1 MSDVISEFLKQHNI
15 NDTNHPLYDMNTKY
29 FKDFQKIL
37 KLADNNLSGKYLKR
51 IISKFNS
58 CINYEPYNYA
68 QEAVELSFIAHILR
82 KYNDEFQYEPKYN
95 EKKNPECS
103 FKCGDRIINIEVKC
117 PDCTKFYN
125 NIKDK
130 NILIKLPNRFFP
142 KEKIE
147 ELNDINCNDVGI
159 VDLLDNKL
167 KDYVESA
174 HAKFPSDN
182 DKYFNILIIG
192 LPNIDMIDE
201 WLYYITGI
209 CGLFE
214 KENFIP
220 KEYLSNI
227 HAIMLSDVAE
237 NHLHEIDDRKD
248 NWDILNNVNI
258 VLKNLYTKFSSE
270 NDVIK
275 CREFFDKYVED
286 MFGKYTKLYN
296 EFLLI
301 MKNQSNHDFITMSQ
315 KEYSFKHNFIKTK
328 LVSCMIDYYNKK

>member
-1 MSDVISEFLKQHNI
+1 MDNIISEFLKQHNI
-15 NDTNHPLYDMNTKY
+15 KDENHPLYNLNSKY
-29 FKDFQKIL
+29 TKDFQDIL
-37 KLADNNLSGKYLKR
+37 KLVEDKLLPKYLKR
-51 IISKFNS
+51 IISKFSS
-58 CINYEPYNYA
+58 CESYEPYVYA
-68 QEAVELSFIAHILR
+68 QEAVELSVIAHVLR
-82 KYNDEFQYEPKYN
+82 NYNDEFKYEPQYN
-95 EKKNPECS
+95 KKKNPECS

-130 NILIKLPNRFFP
+130 NILIKLPNRFFS
-142 KEKIE
+142 KETIE
-147 ELNDINCNDVGI
+147 GLNDINCNYVGKI
-159 VDLLDNKL
+159 DLLDNKL

-174 HAKFPSDN
+174 NAKFPSDN
-182 DKYFNILIIG
+182 NKYFNILVIG
-192 LPNIDMIDE
+192 LPNVNMLDE

-214 KENFIP
+214 KDNFIP

-237 NHLHEIDDRKD
+237 NHLHEIDDLKD

-258 VLKNLYTKFSSE
+258 ILINQYAKFSSE
-270 NDVIK
+270 IGAMKYND
-275 CREFFDKYVED
+275 FFDKYVEN

>member
-1 MSDVISEFLKQHNI
+1 MDDIVSEFLKQHNI
-15 NDTNHPLYDMNTKY
+15 KDENHPLYDFNSKY
-29 FKDFQKIL
+29 TKDFQDVL
-37 KLADNNLSGKYLKR
+37 KLVEENISQKHLKR
-51 IISKFNS
+51 IISKFSS
-58 CINYEPYNYA
+58 CESYEPYAYA
-68 QEAVELSFIAHILR
+68 QEAVELSVIAHVLR
-82 KYNDEFQYEPKYN
+82 NYNDEFKYEPQYN
-95 EKKNPECS
+95 KKKNPECS

-117 PDCTKFYN
+117 PDCTKFYDN
-125 NIKDK
+125 TKDK
-130 NILIKLPNRFFP
+130 DILIKLPNRFFP

-147 ELNDINCNDVGI
+147 ELNDINCNNVGI

-192 LPNIDMIDE
+192 LPNIDMLNE
-201 WLYYITGI
+201 WLYYITGT

-214 KENFIP
+214 KDNFIP

-237 NHLHEIDDRKD
+237 NHLHEIDDLKD

-258 VLKNLYTKFSSE
+258 VLNNLCRKFSSE

-275 CREFFDKYVED
+275 FDKFYNKYVED

-315 KEYSFKHNFIKTK
+315 EEYSFKHNFIKMNF
-328 LVSCMIDYYNKK
+328 VSCMIDYYNKK